1 MKRAAPATVL
11 LIGAVGIVL
20 LAPSA
25 LAAPAAGAP
34 VSVKDDERAV
44 ALLHRASVAL
54 DQVSYR
60 GSRIL
65 SAWGAAGSTTALMD
79 VEHAPGQG
87 TLVRLRGGSEA
98 DDTAAFLAA
107 TEGDNGHRPGL
118 GVDSLRLLTESYD
131 VWTGRSGRV
140 AGRSA
145 EVVEIGHHPH
155 TVVARIWVDE
165 RSGLPLR
172 KEMFDAQGRL
182 ARESAFID
190 LEIEP
195 DGFIAHLPPTPP
207 DAASERLALAP
218 APGVASTEWSCPQQ
232 VGSLRLVGVERTRTA
247 PGSSAARHMSYSDGL
262 SRVSVFEQR
271 GSLEEQELSGFTPRR
286 VGGVTVQV
294 REGMPSSVVWEDDG
308 TVYTAVSD
316 APMDTIERVVRAYPH
331 ASGERGFWGR
341 VASGFGRLSAW
352 VAPLV

>member
-1 MKRAAPATVL
+1 VKRACPATVL

-20 LAPSA
+20 LVPSA
-25 LAAPAAGAP
+25 LAAPAAAAP
-34 VSVKDDERAV
+34 VSTKDDARAV
-44 ALLHRASVAL
+44 ALLHRASIAL
-54 DQVSYR
+54 DEVSYR

-65 SAWGAAGSTTALMD
+65 SAWGSAGSTTALMD
-79 VEHAPGQG
+79 VEHVPGQG
-87 TLVRLRGGSEA
+87 TLVRLRGGSAA
-98 DDTAAFLAA
+98 DETAAFLAA
-107 TEGDNGHRPGL
+107 AEGDSRRQPGL

-155 TVVARIWVDE
+155 TLVARIWVDE
-165 RSGLPLR
+165 RTGLPLR
-172 KEMFDAQGRL
+172 KEMFDVQGRL

-190 LEIEP
+190 LEIEH

-207 DAASERLALAP
+207 DETPERHPLGP

-232 VGSLRLVGVERTRTA
+232 VGSLRLVGVERTRTES
-247 PGSSAARHMSYSDGL
+247 GTSTARHMSYSDGL

-271 GSLEEQELSGFTPRR
+271 GSLEEQELRGFTPRR
-286 VGGVTVQV
+286 VGGATVQV

-308 TVYTAVSD
+308 AVYTAVSD

-331 ASGERGFWGR
+331 SSAERGFWGR

-352 VAPLV
+352 VTPLV